1 MTEIPPIL
9 KLRKQAQKDVASA
22 QDKIVEEIF
31 KVFGKT
37 AVLHGG
43 TGIWRCYRG
52 NRFSEDVDVYIP
64 KNLAKLNLIFE
75 NFKKIG
81 FIIEKK
87 KIGENIL
94 HSTLKLGGTIVRFEA
109 FFKEIKG
116 ELKEYE
122 KIDGN
127 VITVYTLIPEE
138 LIREKINAYQ
148 NRRKIRDLYDIFFL
162 LRYIKNKKEVSDEL
176 KKFIKNF
183 KSPVDEKDINGLI
196 IEGIVPNV
204 KGMLNYIEREI

>member
-1 MTEIPPIL
+1 MVEIPPIL
-9 KLRKQAQKDVASA
+9 KLRKRAQKDVASA

-43 TGIWRCYRG
+43 TGIWRCYHG

-75 NFKKIG
+75 NLKKAG

-94 HSTLKLGGTIVRFEA
+94 HSSLKLDEVIVKFEA

-116 ELKEYE
+116 ELKGYE

-127 VITVYTLIPEE
+127 VIAIYTLTPEE

-162 LRYIKNKKEVSDEL
+162 LMHIKNKGEVSDEL
-176 KKFIKNF
+176 NKFIKNF
-183 KSPVDEKDINGLI
+183 ENPVDEKDLSGFI
-196 IEGIVPNV
+196 IEANLP
-204 KGMLNYIEREI
+204 YF